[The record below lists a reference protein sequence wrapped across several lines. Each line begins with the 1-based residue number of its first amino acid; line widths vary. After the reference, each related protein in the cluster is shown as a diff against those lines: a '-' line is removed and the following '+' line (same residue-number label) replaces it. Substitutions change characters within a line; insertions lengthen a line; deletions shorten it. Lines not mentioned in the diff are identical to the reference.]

1 MEADGFSLH
10 GGGRIYFASQPND
23 GWDSNMFWQT
33 PLDNKHFSYK
43 IGKKHALKKYDQ
55 LTLNTSSLFWGST
68 RSNITPVVQFHE
80 IFVTKIINKFIYL
93 FIIIVVAVE
102 TS

>member
-43 IGKKHALKKYDQ
+43 IGEKHALKKYDQ
-55 LTLNTSSLFWGST
+55 LALNTSSLFWGST
-68 RSNITPVVQFHE
+68 RSNITPVVQFHGAPIKSE
-80 IFVTKIINKFIYL
+80 TGAAVIFFPLIF
-93 FIIIVVAVE
+93 F
-102 TS
+102 S